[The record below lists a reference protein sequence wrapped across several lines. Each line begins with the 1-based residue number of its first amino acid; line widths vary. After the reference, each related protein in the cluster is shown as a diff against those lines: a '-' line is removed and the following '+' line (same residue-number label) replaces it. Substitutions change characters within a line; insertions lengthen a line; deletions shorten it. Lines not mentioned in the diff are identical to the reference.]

1 MRQKGGSK
9 GVALSLLLL
18 TVLSAVEPILLRFA
32 APTVPNGLPVS
43 VSAAPISEEAF
54 VNRLL
59 HGYTTRTST

>member
-1 MRQKGGSK
+1 MRLQNCSK
-9 GVALSLLLL
+9 GFALSLLLL
-18 TVLSAVEPILLRFA
+18 TVLSVVEPILLRFA